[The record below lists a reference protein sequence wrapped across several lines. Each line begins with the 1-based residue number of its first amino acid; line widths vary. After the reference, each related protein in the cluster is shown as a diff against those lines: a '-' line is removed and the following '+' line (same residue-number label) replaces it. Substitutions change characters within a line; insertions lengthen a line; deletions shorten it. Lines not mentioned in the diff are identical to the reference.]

1 MELFTIEL
9 VSDEFAYFI
18 PDNTH
23 ISLTNF
29 LPEQLILEGQWD
41 YAISKLSYPSIYDNV
56 TEGTF
61 LFFDHKKHSKS
72 SEFYYMQL
80 GLYPSITNFV
90 EAMNTL
96 IQERHNHRESCI
108 TVKGSRRTQKVE
120 IYLKIKN
127 VVLHFFSTN
136 LGHIFGSNGRN
147 EFGVMLRG
155 KGPQKPEFAYHIVR
169 IHSLMI
175 YTDLIEYRILGDTK
189 TLLLRCFLFIWKLK
203 AGDDKTTGQYT
214 N

>member
-9 VSDEFAYFI
+9 VSDEFAHFI

-29 LPEQLILEGQWD
+29 LPEQLILEGQWE
-41 YAISKLSYPSIYDNV
+41 YAISELSYPSIYDNV

-108 TVKGSRRTQKVE
+108 TVKGSRKTQKVE
-120 IYLKIKN
+120 NYLKIKN
-127 VVLHFFSTN
+127 VVLHFLVRTWDTFSVAMVAMN
-136 LGHIFGSNGRN
+136 LEWCWEEKGRRSQN
-147 EFGVMLRG
+147 SLTTLS
-155 KGPQKPEFAYHIVR
+155 AYTLTWHAR
-169 IHSLMI
+169 I
-175 YTDLIEYRILGDTK
+175 
-189 TLLLRCFLFIWKLK
+189 
-203 AGDDKTTGQYT
+203 
-214 N
+214 